1 MHGIR
6 GIHATR
12 RLAMPR
18 EIITTTDAPSSP
30 LYSQAVRAGTH
41 VYVSGTVGV
50 DMATGALAGD
60 TIQEQTRQALA
71 NCEAILKA
79 AGAGLDD
86 VVEIGV
92 LLTRPEDFAGLNEE
106 YARWFPSASPARYVA
121 KLGVELPGILVSI
134 RATAVIA

>member
-1 MHGIR
+1 
-6 GIHATR
+6 
-12 RLAMPR
+12 MPR
-18 EIITTTDAPSSP
+18 EIITTPDAPSSP

-50 DMATGALAGD
+50 DMGTGALAGD
-60 TIQEQTRQALA
+60 TIQDQTRQALA
-71 NCEAILKA
+71 NCEAILNA
-79 AGAGLDD
+79 AGAGLEDI
-86 VVEIGV
+86 VEIGV

-134 RATAVIA
+134 RMTAVTA